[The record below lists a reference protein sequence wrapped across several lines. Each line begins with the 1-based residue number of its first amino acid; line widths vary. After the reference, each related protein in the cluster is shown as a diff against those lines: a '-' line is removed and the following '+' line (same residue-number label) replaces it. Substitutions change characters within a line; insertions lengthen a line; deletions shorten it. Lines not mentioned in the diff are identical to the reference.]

1 MSVPFTIDP
10 RILADSRPLAS
21 LPLSD
26 LLLKDDARYP
36 WLLMLPRR
44 AGVSEIIDL
53 AEDDRALLLAE
64 IALVSTAL
72 KTATGCLKLNIAAF
86 GNVVPQLHVHVI
98 ARFANDA
105 AWPQPV
111 WGIGEAVAYQP
122 ADRDRLVARIRAA
135 LPA

>member
-1 MSVPFTIDP
+1 MSAPFTIDP